1 MIRQRIL
8 LIWEQELVSLEVYCS
23 LAYISLRI
31 PWEEARIP
39 ANHTSICSV
48 LVSFIDTA
56 YRSMLVFSTHPDFSP
71 PLSGVLP
78 DRTTIRAKMGHL
90 TERVIGP
97 LLLASLSYPIFFHET
112 ELDVEVSSE
121 RTCS

>member
-71 PLSGVLP
+71 PLNGVLP
-78 DRTTIRAKMGHL
+78 P
-90 TERVIGP
+90 E
-97 LLLASLSYPIFFHET
+97 LLQGFLVYPKVPKREKEGYSLLE
-112 ELDVEVSSE
+112 
-121 RTCS
+121 

>member
-71 PLSGVLP
+71 PLREAKRLNYPGACDILQ
-78 DRTTIRAKMGHL
+78 TTTVWRKSMELTDSLKSIFIDTAKQLKGS
-90 TERVIGP
+90 
-97 LLLASLSYPIFFHET
+97 A
-112 ELDVEVSSE
+112 
-121 RTCS
+121 